1 MSAVACRAERGHCTS
16 LLAATFRLG
25 HSDRRLGSMIRK
37 ACSIV
42 DRQLPGY
49 LWTADH
55 FVAAGHDGI
64 TQMG

>member
-1 MSAVACRAERGHCTS
+1 
-16 LLAATFRLG
+16 
-25 HSDRRLGSMIRK
+25 MIRK

>member
-16 LLAATFRLG
+16 LLAGKFRLG
-25 HSDRRLGSMIRK
+25 QAPRGSMIRK

-42 DRQLPGY
+42 DRQVPGY